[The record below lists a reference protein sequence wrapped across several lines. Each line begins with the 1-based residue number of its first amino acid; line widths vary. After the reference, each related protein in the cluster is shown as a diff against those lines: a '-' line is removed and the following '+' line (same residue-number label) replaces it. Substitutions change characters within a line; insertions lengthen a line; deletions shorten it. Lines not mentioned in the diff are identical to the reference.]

1 MTIVGVRAS
10 DAGNWVLVGVNDR
23 GASAALIRLNIT
35 AAAHSV
41 TANDARAMTHA
52 HSTQAFLAA
61 ALILFY
67 AAHGRLWAWSERWR

>member
-41 TANDARAMTHA
+41 TANGARAMTHTHA
-52 HSTQAFLAA
+52 HSAATQAFLAA
-61 ALILFY
+61 VLILFY
-67 AAHGRLWAWSERWR
+67 AAHGRLWA